1 MQSNI
6 HIVGNTV
13 DEAVSLFVTLDR
25 QCHVQLLTEAASANG
40 LQKTLID
47 KEDAEFS
54 AKFIQDPQ
62 IGYLQVRIRYSL
74 PQSSLT

>member
-1 MQSNI
+1 MCT
-6 HIVGNTV
+6 VGDTV
-13 DEAVSLFVTLDR
+13 DEAVALFVTLDR

-54 AKFIQDPQ
+54 AKVINDPH
-62 IGYLQVRIRYSL
+62 ILYLEVCIL
-74 PQSSLT
+74 PRRRSFLYR